1 MSWTIVLCKTSK
13 AVYRVGIQDVGT
25 LSSMLLTIVF
35 FYSYMIGFS
44 FGGLLA
50 SAIAASVWDAPF
62 ISSDIL
68 KENMTCITFGQPH
81 VKIEVIQSVAKR
93 KPEMISTFHSVYLED
108 DHIPSV
114 LSLLDDCWSAK
125 LQKQLSEGTVGM
137 QLPLAVDTNAVSFW
151 IDNYVQMLN
160 LPCY

>member
-1 MSWTIVLCKTSK
+1 MIS
-13 AVYRVGIQDVGT
+13 VGLASARPNYTFFTV
-25 LSSMLLTIVF
+25 VF
-35 FYSYMIGFS
+35 FLLIGFS

-62 ISSDIL
+62 ISSDLL

-81 VKIEVIQSVAKR
+81 VMIDVIQSVAKR

-114 LSLLDDCWSAK
+114 LSLLDECWSAK
-125 LQKQLSEGTVGM
+125 VQKQQSEGTVGM
-137 QLPLAVDTNAVSFW
+137 QLPLAADTNAVSFT
-151 IDNYVQMLN
+151 DL
-160 LPCY
+160 

>member
-1 MSWTIVLCKTSK
+1 MLKRLEVKGRQSIIRPYGHSTIPFHIPPNLYTC
-13 AVYRVGIQDVGT
+13 
-25 LSSMLLTIVF
+25 
-35 FYSYMIGFS
+35 SYMHACIIVIGFS

-62 ISSDIL
+62 ISSDLL

-81 VKIEVIQSVAKR
+81 VKIEVIQSVARR

-114 LSLLDDCWSAK
+114 LSLLDECWSAK
-125 LQKQLSEGTVGM
+125 LHKQQSEGTVGI
-137 QLPLAVDTNAVSFW
+137 QLPLAADTNAVSVMDSQW
-151 IDNYVQMLN
+151 N
-160 LPCY
+160 PS